1 MAEQSLVSQFPR
13 FPYNTPHMAWR
24 SETIESRLLGL
35 DKELGALHLPSGS
48 PVAVAITRWRT
59 DAAALRFHLRDGGE
73 RPRVVAI
80 LGGTG
85 TGKSTLVNRLLN
97 ANLSASSFRRTYTA
111 GAVAIAQTPKSIP
124 SQWLGVEHEIADPD
138 DLPARGEHD
147 RLIVVAA
154 EQELTKHVTLIDTP
168 DLDGDQPAHHAQA
181 DRAFRWAQGIVFLV
195 TPEKYQMTEL
205 LPYYRLASRYAI
217 PSLFVMNKAEEP
229 AVVSDYATQLRA
241 HAGLNGAATTTTTT
255 AAAAAIPV
263 YAIARD
269 DAAYEP
275 EPDAN
280 LGALRRAIV
289 AMTEPTQTA
298 RAEGLI
304 NRTGDVIGRLQDQ
317 IVAPLRDARR
327 EADRLIAAL
336 RAMESP
342 TTGIDVNP
350 ITRQLQRRLQQR
362 SILYLMG
369 PGRILDRVRQV
380 PGLLVRL
387 PRTAWDLVM
396 KGKADTGDPTD
407 GETGP
412 REVPNFPA
420 ALTEQFAVVQSRIED
435 ALRSSPAGEQWI
447 AQPDSGWAGAKL
459 DPTAAGAIAEEELA
473 DLRTWLE
480 KRWNGTPRDTMVLQR
495 MLKYL
500 PGGEKLTRWSEAAP
514 YLLTMV
520 VATHHAFFGHVD
532 LIIIGGYTLATWLTE
547 RLSNEVASRT
557 RHTNRRIAERFAQ
570 LAHEQI
576 TRAVAWLDERAP
588 SAKVIERLQQQME
601 SVGEG

>member
-1 MAEQSLVSQFPR
+1 MRLLVPESPR
-13 FPYNTPHMAWR
+13 LPYNASHMAWR
-24 SETIESRLLGL
+24 SESIESRLLGL
-35 DKELGALHLPSGS
+35 DKELAALHLPAGA
-48 PVAVAITRWRT
+48 PVVTAIARWRA
-59 DAAALRFHLRDGGE
+59 DAAALRFHLRDAGE
-73 RPRVVAI
+73 RPRVIAI

-97 ANLSASSFRRTYTA
+97 ANLSAASFRRTYTA
-111 GAVAIAQTPKSIP
+111 GAVAVAHGPKGVP
-124 SQWLGVEHEIADPD
+124 SQWLGVEHELVGTDE
-138 DLPARGEHD
+138 LPARGEAD
-147 RLIVVAA
+147 RLTIVPA

-181 DRAFRWAQGIVFLV
+181 DRAFRWAQGVVFVV
-195 TPEKYQMTEL
+195 TPEKYQMIEL
-205 LPYYRLASRYAI
+205 LPYYRLSARYAI

-229 AVVSDYATQLRA
+229 AVVSDYANQLRT
-241 HAGLNGAATTTTTT
+241 HAPSNGAS
-255 AAAAAIPV
+255 V
-263 YAIARD
+263 YAIPRD

-280 LGALRRAIV
+280 LGSLRRAIA
-289 AMTEPTQTA
+289 AMPEPTATR
-298 RAEGLI
+298 RAEGLV
-304 NRTGDVIGRLQDQ
+304 NRTADVLGRLQDQ

-327 EADRLIAAL
+327 EADRLIASL

-342 TTGIDVNP
+342 TTGVDVNP

-369 PGRILDRVRQV
+369 PGRMLDRVRQV

-396 KGKADTGDPTD
+396 KGKAETGDPTD
-407 GETGP
+407 GDKGP

-420 ALTEQFAVVQSRIED
+420 ALAEQFSVVQSRIED
-435 ALRSSPAGEQWI
+435 VLRSSPAAEQWM
-447 AQPDSGWAGAKL
+447 AQPDSGWSNAKL
-459 DPTAAGAIAEEELA
+459 DPAAAGAIAEEELA

-480 KRWNGTPRDTMVLQR
+480 KRWNATPRDTMVLQR

-514 YLLTMV
+514 YLLTIV

-532 LIIIGGYTLATWLTE
+532 LMIIGGYTLATWLTE

-557 RHTNRRIAERFAQ
+557 RTTNRRIAERFER

-576 TRAVAWLDERAP
+576 TRAIAWLDERAP
-588 SAKVIERLQQQME
+588 SAKVIDRLQQQME
-601 SVGEG
+601 SIGEG

>member
-1 MAEQSLVSQFPR
+1 
-13 FPYNTPHMAWR
+13 MAWR
-24 SETIESRLLGL
+24 SESIESRLLGL
-35 DKELGALHLPSGS
+35 DKELGALHLPAGS
-48 PVAVAITRWRT
+48 PVATAIARWRT
-59 DAAALRFHLRDGGE
+59 DAAALRFHLRDAGE
-73 RPRVVAI
+73 RPRVIAI

-97 ANLSASSFRRTYTA
+97 SNLSAASFRRTYTA
-111 GAVAIAQTPKSIP
+111 GAVAIAQSTKAVPA
-124 SQWLGVEHEIADPD
+124 QWLGVEHEVLGAD
-138 DLPARGEHD
+138 DLPARGEAD
-147 RLIVVAA
+147 RLMIVSA

-168 DLDGDQPAHHAQA
+168 DLDGDQPAHHLQA
-181 DRAFRWAQGIVFLV
+181 DRAFRWAQGVVFLV

-205 LPYYRLASRYAI
+205 LPYYRLAARYAI

-229 AVVSDYATQLRA
+229 AVVSDYKQQLRT
-241 HAGLNGAATTTTTT
+241 HAGLDGTATV
-255 AAAAAIPV
+255 PV
-263 YAIARD
+263 YAIPRD
-269 DAAYEP
+269 DAGYEP

-280 LGALRRAIV
+280 LASLRRAIA
-289 AMTEPTQTA
+289 AMPDPTTSA
-298 RAEGLI
+298 RAEGLV
-304 NRTGDVIGRLQDQ
+304 NRTSDVIGRLQDQ

-327 EADRLIAAL
+327 EADRLIASL
-336 RAMESP
+336 RAMEAP
-342 TTGIDVNP
+342 TTGVDVNP

-369 PGRILDRVRQV
+369 PGRMLDRVRQV

-407 GETGP
+407 GSQGP

-420 ALTEQFAVVQSRIED
+420 ALTEQFSVVQSRIED
-435 ALRSSPAGEQWI
+435 VVRSSSAGEQWL
-447 AQPDSGWAGAKL
+447 ASPDSGWAQAKL
-459 DPTAAGAIAEEELA
+459 DPAAAGAIADEELA
-473 DLRTWLE
+473 DLRGWLE
-480 KRWNGTPRDTMVLQR
+480 KRWNATPRDTMLLQR

-514 YLLTMV
+514 YLLTIV

-547 RLSNEVASRT
+547 RLSNEVAART
-557 RHTNRRIAERFAQ
+557 RHTNRRIGERFER

-576 TRAVAWLDERAP
+576 IRAVDWLNQRAP
-588 SAKVIERLQQQME
+588 SANVIERLQQQME
-601 SVGEG
+601 LIGEG